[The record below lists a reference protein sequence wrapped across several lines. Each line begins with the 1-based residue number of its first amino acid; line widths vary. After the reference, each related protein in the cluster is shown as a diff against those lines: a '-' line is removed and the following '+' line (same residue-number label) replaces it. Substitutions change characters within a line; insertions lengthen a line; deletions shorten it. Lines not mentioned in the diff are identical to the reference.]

1 MTVLLIIFMVFGIM
15 MCVFSALVITRE
27 IVRDSWERRQK
38 PVQAQTTTAVAT
50 VQEQSAQ
57 DLPFYPVVEEEAQ
70 TESVVPPMEPLE
82 QKEAVRFS
90 PKTAPTLEEKY
101 LALSPRARGY
111 YDEIVKYA
119 VAVEGAKRVKNTRYE
134 EYKVGITR
142 LVRLLIKREIVV
154 CEFIL
159 PNADFKNYL
168 NENKVNVQHAA
179 TAMKITDDT
188 ALQAAKD
195 SVDIVV
201 TAMAQEKEFKHQLA
215 LKRRREN
222 RRNKKQG

>member
-159 PNADFKNYL
+159 PNADLKNYL

>member
-15 MCVFSALVITRE
+15 MCIFSALVIVRE
-27 IVRDSWERRQK
+27 IVRDGWERRQK
-38 PVQAQTTTAVAT
+38 PMQEIVAVKAEE
-50 VQEQSAQ
+50 EQPVE
-57 DLPFYPVVEEEAQ
+57 DLPFYPVVEEQAQ
-70 TESVVPPMEPLE
+70 TVDATQTEAAE

-119 VAVEGAKRVKNTRYE
+119 VAIEGAKRVKNTRYE

-179 TAMKITDDT
+179 TSMKITDDT

-201 TAMAQEKEFKHQLA
+201 LAMAQEKEYKRQLA

-222 RRNKKQG
+222 RRMKKQG